1 MSASPRFLVTGG
13 TGFLGQY
20 VVRRLQEIGQVDV
33 FSRSPGSAIQ
43 GDLRR
48 WKGGLEDRELQPGQY
63 AALVHLAGLY
73 NLSAGSA
80 ETYLQNVHGTHVA
93 LQMASQAQIHIF
105 VNASSIAVVSNFRRP
120 SVGPLDLDLDSDFP
134 DAYSRSKAQ
143 AEQLL
148 RNFMGS
154 SPLRVNLRLGVLVG
168 DSQKGQIQRL
178 DGPYEVAQRVRS
190 LRSWL
195 ANWPWALPVPGHP
208 QSRLPL
214 VPVDQAAQAIVK
226 ICQRA
231 LKSDQT
237 GFQSYHL
244 VPERAVTI
252 QKLYQSLFSHFELGH
267 IPLHFLEKIP
277 DAAMI
282 KMGSLI
288 LNLPQEQLRY
298 AMGLPEF
305 DRTTTDEILGKN
317 WCSEFEDYESQ
328 FWRGYEDFLSNR

>member
-20 VVRRLQEIGQVDV
+20 VVRGLKKIGQVDV
-33 FSRSPGSAIQ
+33 LSRSPGSAIQ

-48 WKGGLEDRELQPGQY
+48 WKGGLEDQLLQPGKY

-93 LQMASQAQIHIF
+93 LQIAAEAQIPVF
-105 VNASSIAVVSNFRRP
+105 LNASSIAAVSNFQSSR
-120 SVGPLDLDLDSDFP
+120 VGPNDLDLDSNFP

-143 AEQLL
+143 AEQLV

-168 DSQKGQIQRL
+168 ESEKGQIQRI
-178 DGPYEVAQRVRS
+178 DGPYEVAERIRS
-190 LRSWL
+190 LRPWL
-195 ANWPWALPVPGHP
+195 AKWPWVLPVPGHP
-208 QSRLPL
+208 QARLPL
-214 VPVDQAAQAIVK
+214 VPVDQAAQALVK
-226 ICQRA
+226 ICQHA
-231 LKSDQT
+231 LSVDQT

-244 VPERAVTI
+244 VPEEGVTI
-252 QKLYQSLFSHFELGH
+252 QKLYQSLFSHFGLGH
-267 IPLHFLEKIP
+267 VPLHFLEKVP

-282 KMGSLI
+282 KMGSFA
-288 LNLPQEQLRY
+288 LNLPEEQLRY

-305 DRTTTDEILGKN
+305 DRTTTQNVLGTD